1 MRRWLGQNSKQNKL
15 QRQLGD
21 LQIRMRLKVSG
32 DKAEIRQ
39 SYLPALFPH
48 VVQPLM
54 DDGVVSSISRICSG
68 MLANGYRQSAVDDV
82 IDFMD
87 EYFLSREDWDTVVE
101 LGVDDR
107 RDDAVLKKISTA
119 TKSGFTR
126 KCVLPF
132 PSSEPYEAEQ

>member
-1 MRRWLGQNSKQNKL
+1 MLTVRRWLGQNSKQNKL

-48 VVQPLM
+48 VVQPLV
-54 DDGVVSSISRICSG
+54 DDGVVSFTSRICHG
-68 MLANGYRQSAVDDV
+68 LPANGHRQGAVDDV

-87 EYFLSREDWDTVVE
+87 EYFLSREDWDTLVE

-107 RDDAVLKKISTA
+107 RDEAVLKKISTA

-126 KCVLPF
+126 KCVLP
-132 PSSEPYEAEQ
+132 STST